1 MAEIKVTKKER
12 YAQIRDIVIDNPDL
26 VAFIDHEIELLNKKN
41 SKSGVSKVQVENVKV
56 ADMLVNE
63 LAIIGK
69 PVTITELM
77 NSSETIAS
85 YKLENG
91 NSLTNQK
98 ISSILNKLA
107 KAQDRV
113 VRTEDKKKVYFSLIS
128 E

>member
-41 SKSGVSKVQVENVKV
+41 SKSGISKVQVENVKV

-85 YKLENG
+85 YKLDNG